1 MNLRNLASL
10 AAEVKEVGYSWMAR
24 GPLNTGPS
32 VRCRSQQLRRLL
44 LPAAP
49 GCDPRGTL
57 CGVIFGVAHGESGR
71 LVGSVSSPDA
81 FVEVCMTTIDPGTEA
96 SDLKK
101 MLFNLSQEHEM
112 VTAEPLRCP
121 LHHPPPSSSSS
132 STTLPSV
139 EPSGESSRAQRADVP
154 APLPSI
160 CMPRARFAAHMER
173 LLDTHSGSLP
183 LDSFQWCYEAE
194 FGPLPLAPDLEPW
207 REGCVP
213 LEHLVASL
221 PGVTVVTSAQGFKRA
236 VRDSLEDPL
245 PNGEYTS
252 IVPSI
257 ALCLGLHAVLKHRTS
272 RLLTLKLKKLSGEVV
287 ELLYQQEQCSL
298 PLQQFIPAFHR
309 HFGRT
314 CWLAD
319 YRCTRLVDLLAAIGH
334 VVEILGQGSTR
345 VVTLTH
351 EVQLERFVVD
361 VKAVLEDPGSPQ
373 ALLLSSLPQRYQ
385 DVHRRP
391 LRVADYGVCCLDD
404 LLHTLPRSMVLVGSP
419 PARGLSCSQPPTSWL
434 RDPKSSPSILPA
446 A

>member
-1 MNLRNLASL
+1 MNPRNLASL

-32 VRCRSQQLRRLL
+32 VRCRSQPEVSTRHAGDEGDNVSVFS
-44 LPAAP
+44 LPLWRALSPSPDSGVPSSTSWHQTTVAVPATHSSSFEGSCSQQHQGATP
-49 GCDPRGTL
+49 G
-57 CGVIFGVAHGESGR
+57 AHFAGSSSESHTARAVDWLG
-71 LVGSVSSPDA
+71 GGSPDA

-112 VTAEPLRCP
+112 VLHISLAVTPNGCFMAKVRVPSASDARLVMERLQQCQLGKCSVKLSLNEPFLAPPTKVTTEPLRCP

-154 APLPSI
+154 APLPCI

-221 PGVTVVTSAQGFKRA
+221 PGVTVVTSARGFKRA
-236 VRDSLEDPL
+236 VRDSLEGPL

-257 ALCLGLHAVLKHRTS
+257 ALCLGLHAVLKHRNN
-272 RLLTLKLKKLSGEVV
+272 
-287 ELLYQQEQCSL
+287 Q
-298 PLQQFIPAFHR
+298 
-309 HFGRT
+309 
-314 CWLAD
+314 
-319 YRCTRLVDLLAAIGH
+319 
-334 VVEILGQGSTR
+334 
-345 VVTLTH
+345 
-351 EVQLERFVVD
+351 
-361 VKAVLEDPGSPQ
+361 
-373 ALLLSSLPQRYQ
+373 
-385 DVHRRP
+385 
-391 LRVADYGVCCLDD
+391 
-404 LLHTLPRSMVLVGSP
+404 
-419 PARGLSCSQPPTSWL
+419 
-434 RDPKSSPSILPA
+434 
-446 A
+446 